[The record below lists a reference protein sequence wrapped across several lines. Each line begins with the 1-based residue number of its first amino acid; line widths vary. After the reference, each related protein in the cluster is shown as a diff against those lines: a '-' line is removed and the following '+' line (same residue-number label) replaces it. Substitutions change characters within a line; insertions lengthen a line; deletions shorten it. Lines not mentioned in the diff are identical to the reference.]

1 MYSNLFANAEPECLQ
16 NGSALPFAPGL
27 LLFIVALQ
35 AVNGSSLVFTFLLFI
50 MEGNGSDDQ
59 KALLIVFSKGPS

>member
-1 MYSNLFANAEPECLQ
+1 MFTKWISFAIC
-16 NGSALPFAPGL
+16 SW
-27 LLFIVALQ
+27 FIV
-35 AVNGSSLVFTFLLFI
+35 VYSGPSSGKWFLFGLYIILLFI